1 MKIIA
6 VLFPGMTALD
16 LVGPMQVLGFFPGAE
31 IQTVGKDA
39 GPVRSDNGLQLV
51 ATHSFA
57 DAFTDPDV
65 LIIGGAAGPTLEVM
79 RDDASIA
86 FLADRGARA
95 KWVVSACTGSLIL
108 AAAGLMKGYRASSYW
123 SVRDQLALFGAI
135 PCDQRVVI
143 DRNRMTG
150 GGVTAGIDV
159 GLTLAGK
166 LYGDDFGR
174 MVELFLEYAPAPPYG
189 TGRPELAGPALT
201 GQIVSALESTLSVDD
216 LKAMAKARGF

>member
-31 IQTVGKDA
+31 IQTVWKHE

-51 ATHSFA
+51 ASHSFEN
-57 DAFTDPDV
+57 AFIDPDL
-65 LIIGGAAGPTLEVM
+65 LIIGGAAGPTLDVM
-79 RDDASIA
+79 RDDAAIA

-95 KWVVSACTGSLIL
+95 QWVVSVCTGSLIL
-108 AAAGLMKGYRASSYW
+108 GAAGLLKGYRASSYW
-123 SVRDQLALFGAI
+123 AVRDQLASFGAI
-135 PCDQRVVI
+135 PCDGRVVI

-159 GLTLAGK
+159 GLSLAGK
-166 LYGDDFGR
+166 LFGDDFGR

-189 TGRPELAGPALT
+189 TGRPDLAGPELTAQVVNALGT
-201 GQIVSALESTLSVDD
+201 TLSVED
-216 LKAMAKARGF
+216 LKAVARSRGF